1 MIEKA
6 HYDGKSDF
14 KKPIS
19 CHLYPVRVMEN
30 PQVNLTAL
38 NYSEWDICKAA
49 CDYGQKEDIPL
60 YQFVKEAIIRKFGL
74 AFYNQLDGAFQ
85 FKNASTD

>member
-1 MIEKA
+1 
-6 HYDGKSDF
+6 
-14 KKPIS
+14 
-19 CHLYPVRVMEN
+19 MEN